1 MEIQSLGRLLILF
14 GVVLL
19 IVGVIVLGAG
29 KVPFLGRL
37 PGDLVLHKNGLTVFL
52 PIVTMLTISL
62 VLTLLLNL
70 FFRLFR

>member
-1 MEIQSLGRLLILF
+1 MAIQSLGRLLILLAA
-14 GVVLL
+14 VLL
-19 IVGVIVLGAG
+19 VVGVIVLVAD

-37 PGDLVLHKNGLTVFL
+37 PGDLVLRKNGLTVFF
-52 PIVTMLTISL
+52 PIVTMVIVSL

>member
-1 MEIQSLGRLLILF
+1 MAIQSLGRLLVFF
-14 GVVLL
+14 GAVLL
-19 IVGVIVLGAG
+19 VVGVIVLVAG

-37 PGDLVLHKNGLTVFL
+37 PGDLVLRKNGLTVFL

-62 VLTLLLNL
+62 VLTLLLDL